1 MIPQPLENPNDQTQQ
16 LAVEDPARELVR
28 APESADKSEAA
39 SRPEVPKPEALA
51 AHATHEAVL
60 PQPLPTPK
68 IPPQHL
74 QTPPALNDN
83 LVIDEATLKAAEQ
96 KLAEYIGTRISPALT
111 DGLVLT
117 LLEDPAHGKAGI
129 KLCLQGSK
137 VSTNSALLGEQVL
150 AALQSH
156 EAFAPLAAHKETTPH
171 VAKPHES
178 DKQDMVHVHVGNLT
192 TAQYAELLHALAG
205 TEKVKPTPATAAV
218 EQAASLVP
226 PAPEQLP
233 TPEALAQTAA
243 NDAAMGLVHNVPS
256 NTVQAPVAALER
268 VADAPQR
275 AVG

>member
-1 MIPQPLENPNDQTQQ
+1 VIPQPLENPNDQTQQ
-16 LAVEDPARELVR
+16 FTAENPAREMVR
-28 APESADKSEAA
+28 PPESADKADAA
-39 SRPEVPKPEALA
+39 SRPEIPKPEALA
-51 AHATHEAVL
+51 AAHEAVL

-68 IPPQHL
+68 IPPQ
-74 QTPPALNDN
+74 QVATPTAQNDN
-83 LVIDEATLKAAEQ
+83 LVIDEETLKGAEQ

-156 EAFAPLAAHKETTPH
+156 EVFAPLAAHKETAPH
-171 VAKPHES
+171 VAKPHEA

-192 TAQYAELLHALAG
+192 TTQYAELLHNLAG
-205 TEKVKPTPATAAV
+205 TEKVKPTPTTAAV
-218 EQAASLVP
+218 EETASLVP
-226 PAPEQLP
+226 PATEQLP
-233 TPEALAQTAA
+233 TLDVVAPAAA
-243 NDAAMGLVHNVPS
+243 NDAALGLVKETPSTNVQ
-256 NTVQAPVAALER
+256 TPVAALER
-268 VADAPQR
+268 VAEAPHR